1 VTVEVAARAELDLG
15 RVAVRD
21 ANARLQGAQP
31 GERFTLLGPA
41 ARHHL
46 AVGLRS
52 AIDVEI
58 AGPAGYY
65 CAGMNQLATVR
76 IAGDCGLGVA
86 ENMMSGRIEVA
97 GAAGQAA
104 GASAHGGLLAI
115 GGDAGAR
122 CGISLKGADLVVAG
136 SVGQSTGFMAQS
148 GRIVV
153 CGDAGEDLGA
163 SIYEARL
170 YVRGRVDSLGADC
183 VEKPLEAAHLTELG
197 ELLEAAGVRGVG
209 PGEFRRY
216 GSARRL
222 YHFQAPGTEAA

>member
-1 VTVEVAARAELDLG
+1 VSVDTVARAELDLG
-15 RVAVRD
+15 ALPVRA
-21 ANARLQGAQP
+21 ANARLRGAEA
-31 GERFTLLGPA
+31 GERFALLGPA
-41 ARHHL
+41 GRHHL
-46 AVGLRS
+46 AVGLRR

-65 CAGMNQLATVR
+65 CAGMNELATVR
-76 IAGDCGLGVA
+76 VAADCGLGVA
-86 ENMMSGRIEVA
+86 ENMMSGRVEVT
-97 GAAGQAA
+97 GSAGQAA

-122 CGISLKGADLVVAG
+122 CGISLKGADIVVAG

-153 CGDAGEDLGA
+153 CGSAGEDLGD

-170 YVRGRVDSLGADC
+170 YVRGGVDSLGADC
-183 VEKPLEAAHLTELG
+183 VEKPLEEVHRAELG
-197 ELLEAAGVRGVG
+197 ELLEAAGVRGVAAA
-209 PGEFRRY
+209 EFRRY